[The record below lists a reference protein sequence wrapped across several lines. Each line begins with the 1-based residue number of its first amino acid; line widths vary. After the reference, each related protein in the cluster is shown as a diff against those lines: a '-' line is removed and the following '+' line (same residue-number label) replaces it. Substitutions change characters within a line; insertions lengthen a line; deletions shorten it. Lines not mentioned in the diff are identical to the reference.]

1 MEHAMRSLC
10 LAAVALGMTGA
21 PASAWDCP
29 PRKTVY
35 EAAEAGA
42 ETIRFSGPNLIL
54 SKDGQEQTY
63 QTSGNADAT
72 VKAARLASESDAPKI
87 EFFMVDV
94 SRIAGADEPD
104 ELLIFDNRVFWPT
117 CQG

>member
-1 MEHAMRSLC
+1 MRSLC
-10 LAAVALGMTGA
+10 LAAIVLGLTGA
-21 PASAWDCP
+21 SAFAWDCP

-35 EAAEAGA
+35 EGAGDGG
-42 ETIRFSGPNLIL
+42 ETIRFSGANLIL
-54 SKDGQEQTY
+54 SKDGQDQTY
-63 QTSGNADAT
+63 QTSGDADAT
-72 VKAARLASESDAPKI
+72 VKAARLASETDAPKI
-87 EFFMVDV
+87 EFFMVDL